1 MILQHNA
8 RHISGE
14 KHVCERKHTPMFTVE
29 LFTVV
34 KIWKQPKYPSKE
46 EWTRC
51 VHIYNTMEY

>member
-46 EWTRC
+46 EWTRYE
-51 VHIYNTMEY
+51 V